1 MPTYDLGGISV
12 HFPYE
17 AYPCQL
23 DFMEKAIVALQ
34 NVKASVFYCNSTC
47 LGREC
52 TLGEPNWHRENAL
65 SAFSCTSMATSVC
78 CQVATR
84 VDDEGWSRL

>member
-34 NVKASVFYCNSTC
+34 NVSPD
-47 LGREC
+47 R
-52 TLGEPNWHRENAL
+52 
-65 SAFSCTSMATSVC
+65 
-78 CQVATR
+78 
-84 VDDEGWSRL
+84 